1 MKNWCRIIE
10 LEAHDVLIKR
20 DSENDSENVSISIMT
35 ELCQVNKTLNF
46 EKEDSE
52 KADAKYK
59 EIDEDYCVKFI
70 NGIEEMFADLNIN
83 QPDENED
90 EK

>member
-20 DSENDSENVSISIMT
+20 DSENDSENVVVSIMT
-35 ELCQVNKTLNF
+35 KLCQVNKTLSF
-46 EKEDSE
+46 KKEDSE

-59 EIDEDYCVKFI
+59 VIDEDYCIKFI

-83 QPDENED
+83 QPDEYED

>member
-20 DSENDSENVSISIMT
+20 SFDDDEQNVEVIIQT
-35 ELCQVNKTLNF
+35 RGIEVNKIISF
-46 EKEDSE
+46 KHKDSD
-52 KADAKYK
+52 KADDLYK
-59 EIDEDYCVKFI
+59 EIDKEFCIKFI
-70 NGIEEMFADLNIN
+70 NEVETAFFDLNIN
-83 QPDENED
+83 QKDEDED